1 MVICTLRS
9 LMFAIASA
17 VLVLGATAQDP
28 VVETDSIIWCGG
40 PDMVSAQ
47 FPGGQDKLYEFL
59 AIKVHYPDSAKAH
72 GIVGKV
78 FIKFT
83 VEVDGAISNA
93 EVWRS
98 VDPLLDA
105 EALRVVQ
112 SMPNWK
118 PSELDGKAVKSFWAL
133 PFNFK

>member
-1 MVICTLRS
+1 MV
-9 LMFAIASA
+9 AIASA
-17 VLVLGATAQDP
+17 LLVLRAIAQDP
-28 VVETDSIIWCGG
+28 VVETDSIIPCGG
-40 PDMVSAQ
+40 PDMVYAQ
-47 FPGGQDKLYEFL
+47 FPGGQDKLNEFL

-83 VEVDGAISNA
+83 VEVDGAISNT

-112 SMPNWK
+112 SMPNWR
-118 PSELDGKAVKSFWAL
+118 PSEFAGKAVKSSWTL
-133 PFNFK
+133 PFNFR